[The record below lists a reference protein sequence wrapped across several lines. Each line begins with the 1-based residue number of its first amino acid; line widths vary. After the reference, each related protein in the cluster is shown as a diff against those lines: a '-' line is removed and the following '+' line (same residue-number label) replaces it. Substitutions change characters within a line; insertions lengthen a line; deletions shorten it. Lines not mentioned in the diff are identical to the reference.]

1 MLVST
6 TLNQDQIESRLQL
19 VEEHMRAENA
29 HDVDGIMQT
38 FGEHPTFVL
47 NGDTL
52 TGPEGIRAMYEDFGF
67 GGRGGF
73 ANIHVEIK
81 RRHVSDDAV
90 ILEATLS
97 GEHASAW
104 QGIPA
109 TGRRFEVPLCAVFPF
124 DGEGKLAGER
134 VYLDGALLLRQLGVL
149 S

>member
-1 MLVST
+1 MPTILD
-6 TLNQDQIESRLQL
+6 QDQLEARLKL
-19 VEEHMRAENA
+19 VDEHMRAENA
-29 HDVDGIMQT
+29 HDVDGVMQT
-38 FGEHPTFVL
+38 FGKDPIFVL

-52 TGPEGIRAMYEDFGF
+52 TGPESIRAMYEDFGF

-73 ANIHVEIK
+73 ANIHVEVK
-81 RRHVSDDAV
+81 QRHISDNAV

-97 GEHASAW
+97 GEHTNTW

-109 TGRRFEVPLCAVFPF
+109 TGRKVEVPLCAVFPF
-124 DGEGKLAGER
+124 DAEGKLAGER

>member
-1 MLVST
+1 MTT
-6 TLNQDQIESRLQL
+6 TLDPDQMEARLKL
-19 VEEHMRAENA
+19 VDEHMRAEND
-29 HDVDGIMQT
+29 HDVDGVMQT
-38 FGEHPTFVL
+38 CGRDPTFVL

-52 TGPEGIRAMYEDFGF
+52 TGPESIRAMYEDFGF

-73 ANIHVEIK
+73 ANIHVQE
-81 RRHVSDDAV
+81 RQRHINDNAV

-97 GEHASAW
+97 GNHTNTW

-109 TGRRFEVPLCAVFPF
+109 TGRKVEVPICAVFPF
-124 DGEGKLAGER
+124 DEEGKLAGER

>member
-1 MLVST
+1 MPTILD
-6 TLNQDQIESRLQL
+6 QDQLEARLKL
-19 VEEHMRAENA
+19 VDEHMRAENA
-29 HDVDGIMQT
+29 HDVDGVMQT
-38 FGEHPTFVL
+38 FGKDPIFVL

-52 TGPEGIRAMYEDFGF
+52 TGPESIRAMYEDFGF

-73 ANIHVEIK
+73 ANIHVEVK
-81 RRHVSDDAV
+81 QRHISDNAV

-97 GEHASAW
+97 GEHTNTW

-109 TGRRFEVPLCAVFPF
+109 TGRKVEVPLCAVFLF
-124 DGEGKLAGER
+124 DGEGKLAGET

>member
-1 MLVST
+1 MTT
-6 TLNQDQIESRLQL
+6 TLDQDQMEARLKL

-29 HDVDGIMQT
+29 HDVDGVMRT
-38 FGEHPTFVL
+38 FGKDPTFVL

-52 TGPEGIRAMYEDFGF
+52 TGPESIRAMYEDFGF

-73 ANIHVEIK
+73 ANIHVEEKQRYI
-81 RRHVSDDAV
+81 SDNAV
-90 ILEATLS
+90 ILEATLG
-97 GEHASAW
+97 GEHTNTW

-109 TGRRFEVPLCAVFPF
+109 TGRKVEVPLCAVFPF
-124 DGEGKLAGER
+124 DEEGKLAGER

>member
-1 MLVST
+1 MPTILD
-6 TLNQDQIESRLQL
+6 QDQLEARLKL
-19 VEEHMRAENA
+19 VDEHMRAENG
-29 HDVDGIMQT
+29 HDVDAVMQT
-38 FGEHPTFVL
+38 FGKDPIFVL

-52 TGPEGIRAMYEDFGF
+52 TGPESIRAMYEDFGF

-73 ANIHVEIK
+73 ANIHVEVK
-81 RRHVSDDAV
+81 QRHISDNAV

-97 GEHASAW
+97 GEHTNTW

-109 TGRRFEVPLCAVFPF
+109 TGRKVEVPLCAVFPF
-124 DGEGKLAGER
+124 DGEGKLAGET